1 MVIIASIPGCI
12 LFSIIIGLIIKCVLR
27 SFRVRSGGGHLS
39 YISRC
44 RNHFVREAG
53 MMQMS
58 VINESNT
65 EGTEMPE
72 RLDICIFF
80 YQISFIS
87 IINYDT
93 THVETW

>member
-1 MVIIASIPGCI
+1 
-12 LFSIIIGLIIKCVLR
+12 
-27 SFRVRSGGGHLS
+27 
-39 YISRC
+39 
-44 RNHFVREAG
+44 

-65 EGTEMPE
+65 KGIEMPE
-72 RLDICIFF
+72 RLDTHIYIYIKFF

-93 THVETW
+93 THVEKW